1 MIPSVPI
8 GGNRTGGI
16 IHLMIDSVKYKHT
29 LINDSRNS
37 IGKELYTM
45 YRVNQIIK
53 TVSEMNSYAPYKN
66 INNKSRLLKKVQVH
80 SFLISLLSLFL
91 MVILALVYKVSNLP
105 KDPFILPSLF
115 LYVLNSLA
123 GIIYLFTPI
132 IPGVKFMLNLKKEI
146 FNDLICE
153 IDNDERNVEKV
164 MPYSLTELEYSID
177 WLNMKIQRVRSRI
190 NDFFGEKTAI
200 ISVLGLAYS
209 AIQAIGG
216 LNKISETI
224 SKGIFTSGTAN
235 TIIVFGLAFLLGL
248 SLGALTLKNIAN
260 HLQYLKEILEMA
272 KKNKIIQEQL
282 K

>member
-1 MIPSVPI
+1 
-8 GGNRTGGI
+8 
-16 IHLMIDSVKYKHT
+16 
-29 LINDSRNS
+29 
-37 IGKELYTM
+37 
-45 YRVNQIIK
+45 
-53 TVSEMNSYAPYKN
+53 
-66 INNKSRLLKKVQVH
+66 

-153 IDNDERNVEKV
+153 IDNDEQNVEKV

-200 ISVLGLAYS
+200 LSVLGLAYS

>member
-1 MIPSVPI
+1 
-8 GGNRTGGI
+8 
-16 IHLMIDSVKYKHT
+16 
-29 LINDSRNS
+29 
-37 IGKELYTM
+37 
-45 YRVNQIIK
+45 
-53 TVSEMNSYAPYKN
+53 
-66 INNKSRLLKKVQVH
+66 
-80 SFLISLLSLFL
+80 

-153 IDNDERNVEKV
+153 IDNDEQNVEKV

-200 ISVLGLAYS
+200 LSVLGLAYS

>member
-1 MIPSVPI
+1 
-8 GGNRTGGI
+8 
-16 IHLMIDSVKYKHT
+16 
-29 LINDSRNS
+29 
-37 IGKELYTM
+37 
-45 YRVNQIIK
+45 
-53 TVSEMNSYAPYKN
+53 MNSYAPYKN

-153 IDNDERNVEKV
+153 IDNDEQNVEKV

-200 ISVLGLAYS
+200 LSVLGLAYS

>member
-1 MIPSVPI
+1 
-8 GGNRTGGI
+8 
-16 IHLMIDSVKYKHT
+16 
-29 LINDSRNS
+29 
-37 IGKELYTM
+37 
-45 YRVNQIIK
+45 
-53 TVSEMNSYAPYKN
+53 
-66 INNKSRLLKKVQVH
+66 
-80 SFLISLLSLFL
+80 
-91 MVILALVYKVSNLP
+91 
-105 KDPFILPSLF
+105 
-115 LYVLNSLA
+115 
-123 GIIYLFTPI
+123 
-132 IPGVKFMLNLKKEI
+132 
-146 FNDLICE
+146 
-153 IDNDERNVEKV
+153 
-164 MPYSLTELEYSID
+164 
-177 WLNMKIQRVRSRI
+177 KIQRVRSRI

-200 ISVLGLAYS
+200 LSVLGLAYS